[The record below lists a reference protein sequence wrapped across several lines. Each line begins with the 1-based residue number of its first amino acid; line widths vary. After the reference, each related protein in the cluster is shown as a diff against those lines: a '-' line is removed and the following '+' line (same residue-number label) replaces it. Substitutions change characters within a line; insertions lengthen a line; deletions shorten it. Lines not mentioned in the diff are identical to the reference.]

1 MRTPRTKATG
11 FEVHK
16 GANSHGTKET
26 MAHFARF
33 ALYVSKIFDTF
44 VHRQRPRTGCAC
56 RHAVLHFSGI
66 AHKVHPK
73 TSHHPYISTAP
84 NLHSFPTR

>member
-16 GANSHGTKET
+16 GANSHRTKET

-44 VHRQRPRTGCAC
+44 VHRQRPRTGCA
-56 RHAVLHFSGI
+56 
-66 AHKVHPK
+66 
-73 TSHHPYISTAP
+73 
-84 NLHSFPTR
+84 